1 MALQIIAS
9 LATGQSRF
17 TVEAYKKAQHIGE
30 VTGLHRIASQHLAG
44 YLEDM
49 AEAELER

>member
-1 MALQIIAS
+1 MALLQILTS
-9 LATGQSRF
+9 MTGGPRF
-17 TVEAYKKAQHIGE
+17 TLEAYKKAQHVGK